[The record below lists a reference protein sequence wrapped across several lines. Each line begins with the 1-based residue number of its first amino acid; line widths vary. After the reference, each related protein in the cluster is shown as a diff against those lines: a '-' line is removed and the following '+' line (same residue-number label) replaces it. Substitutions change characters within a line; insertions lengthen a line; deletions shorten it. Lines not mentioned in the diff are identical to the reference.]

1 VSRAALSLWRSRAVW
16 LALGVASIA
25 SAASAQP
32 SAGRAAVLR
41 STDGAS
47 PAAFAEEI
55 DGALLRDLRA
65 IAGIENPMVSPVEYA
80 EIQLSVGCTDETRAC
95 LETIARAAAASAV
108 LVRELR
114 TGEDGTVR
122 LELRYFD
129 SASTDPP
136 AVARRE
142 APSASRDAL
151 VAAVPSLVRE
161 LFGIPE
167 VAAPAAQPSTQQ
179 VAPSQPAPHARDSG
193 VPVVPWIVIGAGAA
207 VLTAGL
213 IVGAVAASD
222 YDAWKK
228 RPIDS
233 MDQAERANADLDDLE
248 ARALVANVLM
258 PVGAVAL
265 GVGVALLVLD
275 VADDQEHARLDVA
288 PIEGGAL
295 VSLRGPW

>member
-1 VSRAALSLWRSRAVW
+1 MW
-16 LALGVASIA
+16 LALWLASIA
-25 SAASAQP
+25 SVAAAQP
-32 SAGRAAVLR
+32 SAGQAAVLR
-41 STDGAS
+41 STDGATPS
-47 PAAFAEEI
+47 AFAQEI
-55 DGALLRDLRA
+55 DSALLRDLRA
-65 IAGIENPMVSPVEYA
+65 IAGIQDPMVSPVEYA
-80 EIQLSVGCTDETRAC
+80 EIQLSVGCTDESRAC

-114 TGEDGTVR
+114 TGEDGAVR

-136 AVARRE
+136 AAVRRE
-142 APSASRDAL
+142 APSESRDAL

-167 VAAPAAQPSTQQ
+167 VAAPAAQPATQQ
-179 VAPSQPAPHARDSG
+179 VAPSQPTARDGAGG
-193 VPVVPWIVIGAGAA
+193 VAVLPWIVIGAGAVA
-207 VLTAGL
+207 LTAG
-213 IVGAVAASD
+213 IVVGAVAASD
-222 YDAWKK
+222 YDAWKE

-233 MDQAERANADLDDLE
+233 MDQAERANAELDDLE
-248 ARALVANVLM
+248 MRGLVANVLM
-258 PVGAVAL
+258 PVGAVTL

-275 VADDQEHARLDVA
+275 VADDEEHARLDVA